1 MNPSPPQD
9 ATQSGDPIAVIL
21 ARMEVKL
28 DNALTEQAKH
38 GHTLDR
44 HDERL
49 RAVEDRT
56 TVLEASKPKNLAAWA
71 GVVVSLVAV
80 GVAVVAI
87 IARG

>member
-1 MNPSPPQD
+1 MNPTPPQD
-9 ATQSGDPIAVIL
+9 ATQAGDPIAVIL

-38 GHTLDR
+38 GTTLDR
-44 HDERL
+44 HDGRI
-49 RAVEDRT
+49 RGVEDRV

-71 GVVVSLVAV
+71 GVLVALAGV
-80 GVAVVAI
+80 CVAVIAI